1 MLEKTFQAQALK
13 RLNAQATG
21 QGVWIIHPR
30 TRFGKSGVADI
41 VLASA
46 AVELKAPGS
55 RYGITPA
62 QQGFLDKLEA
72 AGGIGGLVTSHEELE
87 EYIHDWNRRA
97 HRLLDAVHTPA

>member
-13 RLNAQATG
+13 RLNASATG

-30 TRFGKSGVADI
+30 TRFGKSGVSDI
-41 VLASA
+41 VLVSA

-62 QQGFLDKLEA
+62 QQGFLDRLNT
-72 AGGIGGLVTSHEELE
+72 AGGFGACINTHIGLEDYIYEWNARTS
-87 EYIHDWNRRA
+87 
-97 HRLLDAVHTPA
+97 